1 PPATAPALFDA
12 SQLALAEK
20 RLAEYVGPLA
30 RVLIKRA
37 ANDSGDINE
46 LYRNLAKH
54 IDSERE
60 RAAFLKGLA

>member
-1 PPATAPALFDA
+1 
-12 SQLALAEK
+12 
-20 RLAEYVGPLA
+20 
-30 RVLIKRA
+30 VLIKRA